1 MYNSR
6 NLGIVQKQKDYNMQ
20 STFRDAPNV
29 PIDSNYNNK
38 LDWKLAKVLYYYL
51 NGTINGLPKH
61 EYIEKLSKDTDDDH
75 TIISS
80 CCGLSIN
87 KGLKVS
93 IDTPI
98 KENNEIKRI
107 DIISEDGYD
116 AFKMITERVDRRKTI
131 DKCVDIDIDKEPRFE
146 KERIE
151 RLVKYL
157 DNYNKMHN
165 KEEKEKQI

>member
-1 MYNSR
+1 MFDSR
-6 NLGIVQKQKDYNMQ
+6 TFGYAQRQKDYNMQ
-20 STFRDAPNV
+20 TTLRERPNV
-29 PIDSNYNNK
+29 PIDTNYNNK

-51 NGTINGLPKH
+51 NGTINCLPKH
-61 EYIEKLSKDTDDDH
+61 EYIEKLSKDINDDQ

-87 KGLKVS
+87 KGLKIE

-98 KENNEIKRI
+98 KENNEIERT
-107 DIISEDGYD
+107 DIISEDGYE
-116 AFKMITERVDRRKTI
+116 AYKLVNERVDRSTI
-131 DKCVDIDIDKEPRFE
+131 INKCVDIDTDKEPRFE

-151 RLVKYL
+151 KLVKYL

-165 KEEKEKQI
+165 PEKTEKQK

>member
-1 MYNSR
+1 MYDSR
-6 NLGIVQKQKDYNMQ
+6 ILGIAQRQKDYNMQ
-20 STFRDAPNV
+20 STLRDRPNIS
-29 PIDSNYNNK
+29 IDSNYNNN

-51 NGTINGLPKH
+51 NGTIDGLPKH
-61 EYIEKLSKDTDDDH
+61 EYIEKISKGIDDDQ

-87 KGLKVS
+87 KGLRVS

-116 AFKMITERVDRRKTI
+116 AFKLVNERVDRRTTI
-131 DKCVDIDIDKEPRFE
+131 DKCVDINTDKEPRFE

-151 RLVKYL
+151 RLIKYL
-157 DNYNKMHN
+157 DKYNKIHN
-165 KEEKEKQI
+165 PEKEGKQL